1 MGIWADL
8 LLVPLEIIMGPAAP
22 IVYPLHQ
29 QQRQQTAAIHPSFTL
44 PLSLLQLL
52 LSLARGLFTEQRN
65 LQRLIFKIISEA
77 KDLLR

>member
-1 MGIWADL
+1 MPFRWCAHQGVNCALTIL
-8 LLVPLEIIMGPAAP
+8 LLI
-22 IVYPLHQ
+22 
-29 QQRQQTAAIHPSFTL
+29 
-44 PLSLLQLL
+44 LQLL

>member
-1 MGIWADL
+1 MRDTYSYEGELTKLFFTIFPSTEL
-8 LLVPLEIIMGPAAP
+8 TGPFS
-22 IVYPLHQ
+22 
-29 QQRQQTAAIHPSFTL
+29 SFD
-44 PLSLLQLL
+44 PLQLL